1 MAAVTST
8 TRPAGGIDLP
18 VLEAGEGG
26 RPLLL
31 AHGFTGAGLDFVD
44 HLDALAAD
52 GWHVVAPTHRGH
64 LDSVQPAD
72 EAEYSLAT
80 IAADLLAL
88 AGGLG
93 WERFTLLGHSMGGMV
108 AQVLAL
114 STPER
119 LDGLILMDTHHGPI
133 PIDAELA
140 GQGVDLAREAGMA
153 VLADALIARSGEGP
167 LETPAAARL
176 RKERPDLE
184 AVNQRKLRACSGAM
198 YAAMVTEMLSQE
210 DRLEALRS
218 LSVPTLVLV
227 GEQDRPLLGASRRM
241 AEAIPGARLEVIADA
256 GHSPQVETP
265 EAWAEVVRGFLASL
279 PVASR

>member
-1 MAAVTST
+1 MAPVTST
-8 TRPAGGIDLP
+8 LRPAGGVDLP

-31 AHGFTGAGLDFVD
+31 AHGFTGAGLDFAD

-64 LDSVQPAD
+64 LDSVHPPD
-72 EAEYSLAT
+72 EVDYSLAI
-80 IAADLLAL
+80 IADDLLAL
-88 AGGLG
+88 ADGLG
-93 WERFTLLGHSMGGMV
+93 WQRFTLLGHSMGGMV
-108 AQVLAL
+108 AQVVAL
-114 STPER
+114 EAPER
-119 LDGLILMDTHHGPI
+119 LDGLILMDTCHGPI
-133 PIDAELA
+133 PIDAEMA
-140 GQGVDLAREAGMA
+140 GHAVQLAREAGMQ

-176 RKERPDLE
+176 RRERPELE
-184 AVNQRKLRACSGAM
+184 EVNQRKLRGCAAPM
-198 YAAMVTEMLSQE
+198 YAAMVGEMLGQE
-210 DRLEALRS
+210 DRLDALRG

-227 GEQDRPLLGASRRM
+227 GEQDRPLVGPSRRM

-265 EAWAEVVRGFLASL
+265 AAWAEVVRGFLSSL

>member
-1 MAAVTST
+1 MTST
-8 TRPAGGIDLP
+8 LRPAGGVDLP

-31 AHGFTGAGLDFVD
+31 AHGFTGAGLDFAD
-44 HLDALAAD
+44 HLEALAAD

-64 LDSVQPAD
+64 LDSVHPPEEAD
-72 EAEYSLAT
+72 YSLAI
-80 IAADLLAL
+80 IADDLLAL
-88 AGGLG
+88 ADGLG

-114 STPER
+114 RAPER
-119 LDGLILMDTHHGPI
+119 LDGLVLMDTHHGPL

-140 GQGVDLAREAGMA
+140 GHAVALAREAGMQ
-153 VLADALIARSGEGP
+153 VLADALIARAGEGP

-176 RKERPDLE
+176 RRERPDLE
-184 AVNQRKLRACSGAM
+184 AVNERKLRGCSAVM
-198 YAAMVTEMLSQE
+198 YAAMVTEMLGQE
-210 DRLEALRS
+210 DRLEALRGVD
-218 LSVPTLVLV
+218 LPTLVVV
-227 GEQDRPLLGASRRM
+227 GEQDRPLVGASRRM

-256 GHSPQVETP
+256 GHSPQVEAP

-279 PVASR
+279 PVAAR

>member
-1 MAAVTST
+1 MT
-8 TRPAGGIDLP
+8 PIDQP
-18 VLEAGEGG
+18 VLEAGKGG

-64 LDSVQPAD
+64 LDSVHPPKESD
-72 EAEYSLAT
+72 YSLAV
-80 IAADLLAL
+80 IAGDLLAL
-88 AGGLG
+88 ADGLG

-114 STPER
+114 EEPER

-133 PIDAELA
+133 PIDAEIA
-140 GQGVDLAREAGMA
+140 AHAVQIAREAGMS
-153 VLADALIARSGEGP
+153 VLAEAMIARSGEGP

-176 RKERPDLE
+176 RRERPDLE
-184 AVNQRKLRACSGAM
+184 EVNQRKLRGCSGAM

-210 DRLEALRS
+210 DRLEALRG

-227 GEQDRPLLGASRRM
+227 GEQDGPLVGASRRM
-241 AEAIPGARLEVIADA
+241 AEAIPGARLAVIADA
-256 GHSPQVETP
+256 GHSPQVEAP

-279 PVASR
+279 PVAAR